1 MNRFILSFSIAV
13 TFACLVFAAPT
24 YSLSTVK
31 EPNAASVFLQSGIEK
46 LLHGNYQEAI
56 ENFNTAIEIQKDFAA
71 AYSDRCLAYLELA
84 DYQNAIADCNQALKL
99 TPDNMEAHLNR
110 GLAYYRLG
118 EYRQAIADNNQ
129 VIVLKPDDFRAY
141 YNRGIAQAMLGNH
154 QQAISD
160 YNLALITIPQTST
173 LRLADIYNDRGL
185 AWFELSN
192 LPNAMGSF
200 SKAIYLNPHDYRAY
214 YNRGCACGRSGD
226 NSCAI
231 RDFTASL
238 QLQPDNAQAYLNRGI
253 ANHQLGHERTAIK
266 DLQKAV
272 EYFAQEGATT
282 NYEKTLNLLKNLRQ
296 QLSSQ
301 LEIALINKGTPKNK
315 LFR

>member
-13 TFACLVFAAPT
+13 TFAGFVFAAPAH
-24 YSLSTVK
+24 SLSTVK
-31 EPNAASVFLQSGIEK
+31 KPNTASIFLQSGIEK

-56 ENFNTAIEIQKDFAA
+56 ENFNAAIELRKDSAP
-71 AYSDRCLAYLELA
+71 AYSDRCLAYLQLA

-99 TPDNMEAHLNR
+99 NPDNVEAHLNR
-110 GLAYYRLG
+110 GIAYHRLEEYG
-118 EYRQAIADNNQ
+118 EAIADNNQ
-129 VIVLKPDDFRAY
+129 VIALKPHDFRAY
-141 YNRGIAQAMLGNH
+141 YNRGIAHAMLGNY

-192 LPNAMGSF
+192 LPSAMGNF
-200 SKAIYLNPHDYRAY
+200 SKAIHLNPHDYRAY

-226 NSCAI
+226 DSCAI

-238 QLQPDNAQAYLNRGI
+238 QLQPHNAQAYLNRGI
-253 ANHQLGHERTAIK
+253 ANHQLGHEQAAIA

-282 NYEKTLNLLKNLRQ
+282 NYEKTLNLLKNLQQ

-301 LEIALINKGTPKNK
+301 LEIALI
-315 LFR
+315 